1 MQRLLIAVP
10 CQFISIPYFE
20 RVTALSKPGFRFA
33 TVSDQSV
40 HWFLRRNCSATPQ
53 QLMGMFASLCMLS
66 MITSLYFWIQGAS
79 LIMPFALI
87 ELLVVGTAFT
97 FYARHAT
104 DGEKIS
110 LQGSELVVEW
120 DNAGRC
126 ERSAFK
132 RDWVRVEPQTADG
145 SLIELSGHGRRVQ
158 IGRYVRPELRA
169 VLAQEIRTALRSA

>member
-1 MQRLLIAVP
+1 
-10 CQFISIPYFE
+10 
-20 RVTALSKPGFRFA
+20 
-33 TVSDQSV
+33 
-40 HWFLRRNCSATPQ
+40 
-53 QLMGMFASLCMLS
+53 MGMFASLCTLS
-66 MITSLYFWIQGAS
+66 LITGVYFWVQGAN

-87 ELLVVGTAFT
+87 ELMIVGTAFT

-120 DNAGRC
+120 DNAGHC
-126 ERSAFK
+126 VRSAFK

-145 SLIELSGHGRRVQ
+145 SLIELSGHGRRVH

-169 VLAQEIRTALRSA
+169 ALAQEIRTALRTV